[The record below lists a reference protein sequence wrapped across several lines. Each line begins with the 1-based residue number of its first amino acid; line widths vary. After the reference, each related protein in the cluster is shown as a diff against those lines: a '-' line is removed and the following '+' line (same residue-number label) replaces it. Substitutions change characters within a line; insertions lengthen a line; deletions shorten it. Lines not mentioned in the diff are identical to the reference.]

1 MPVVPLPADQ
11 RERGSLPTRLL
22 RMALQEVTRFQAS
35 VGLAVR
41 MIRAHKVRSLLTL
54 LGIIIGVLS
63 VVVMK
68 GIGVGLERYV
78 EQEFAQMGSNVL
90 YVWAGKLESGRLAE
104 RVKEPQP
111 IRPKEV
117 EAIRRY
123 APSVTL
129 VAPVIEQR
137 ALARRANRGLTIRV
151 LGVTPE
157 YELVQGSELA
167 EGEFIS
173 EEDVAGARR
182 VAVVGQ
188 DVKEKIFL
196 NRDPIGKTFKI
207 QGISYRVIGVLKPI
221 RAERGHWVNPNAV
234 ALIPV
239 TTAQRRFR
247 RGEIK
252 YDYLILQARSFR
264 EINRAE
270 EEIRSALRRARNLHP
285 SQDDDFTILNTGDI
299 IRRVKRIVVSFN
311 LVFGAIAFLALLTGG
326 IGIMNIMLV
335 SVTERTREIG
345 IRKALGARRRDILY
359 QFLTE
364 AVVLSLLGGVLGA
377 ALAYGVIRALRQVK
391 PLVQAMGAPVFSP
404 EVLSVALLVS
414 ILVGIVFGL
423 WPAWRAASLKPVE
436 ALRYE

>member
-1 MPVVPLPADQ
+1 M
-11 RERGSLPTRLL
+11 
-22 RMALQEVTRFQAS
+22 
-35 VGLAVR
+35 
-41 MIRAHKVRSLLTL
+41 
-54 LGIIIGVLS
+54 
-63 VVVMK
+63 
-68 GIGVGLERYV
+68 
-78 EQEFAQMGSNVL
+78 
-90 YVWAGKLESGRLAE
+90 
-104 RVKEPQP
+104 
-111 IRPKEV
+111 
-117 EAIRRY
+117 
-123 APSVTL
+123 
-129 VAPVIEQR
+129 
-137 ALARRANRGLTIRV
+137 
-151 LGVTPE
+151 
-157 YELVQGSELA
+157 
-167 EGEFIS
+167 
-173 EEDVAGARR
+173 
-182 VAVVGQ
+182 
-188 DVKEKIFL
+188 
-196 NRDPIGKTFKI
+196 
-207 QGISYRVIGVLKPI
+207 LKPI